1 VALPSEEAVVP
12 AVWRAPQELRA
23 SAELQPLAVLPEPR
37 EQAGLSAC
45 QASHPTVFR
54 PKQKGKRVQQV

>member
-1 VALPSEEAVVP
+1 MARAVSRVP
-12 AVWRAPQELRA
+12 QALRA
-23 SAELQPLAVLPEPR
+23 LAELQPLAVLPEPR